1 MGALQP
7 AKNSD
12 EDVGAL
18 ETATGFIA
26 GVESVTSPGAFCSN
40 ATVLS
45 SNFLSLVEKNQF
57 TGNLQPTLRKIS
69 RILATISNVA
79 SYYATFSQKQVANR

>member
-7 AKNSD
+7 VKNSD
-12 EDVGAL
+12 EDAGAP
-18 ETATGFIA
+18 ETATGFTA
-26 GVESVTSPGAFCSN
+26 GVESVTSQFYQ
-40 ATVLS
+40 ATSYLWSV
-45 SNFLSLVEKNQF
+45 

-79 SYYATFSQKQVANR
+79 SYYDTFSQKQVTNC